1 MATCAAAAVELGKE
15 MKPDESKLRAD
26 YDRTYRDIYLRLKK
40 EKEAATQTDRQQAPK
55 GEGCQ

>member
-26 YDRTYRDIYLRLKK
+26 YGRTYRDIYLRLKK